1 METTPGESHEPA
13 IAKLHIGA
21 RIDDAIHNFREL
33 IARKKGHVPT
43 VVQYTGYGATEWV
56 RVMCRVLLD
65 KPTRPTSKSSKKV
78 RGWRSFATVPLD
90 DTEVTVTVGDSE
102 HQVTTDR
109 GGLVDTVMRV
119 NLTPGWHA
127 VTIQAEGSEPVEA
140 PVFIVDPD

>member
-1 METTPGESHEPA
+1 METNPGESEKPA
-13 IAKLHIGA
+13 IVKLHIGA

-43 VVQYTGYGATEWV
+43 VVPYTGYGATDWV

-65 KPTRPTSKSSKKV
+65 KPSRPAEKSSRKV

-90 DTEVTVTVGDSE
+90 NTPVTVTVGTAE

-109 GGLVDTVMRV
+109 GGL
-119 NLTPGWHA
+119 
-127 VTIQAEGSEPVEA
+127 I
-140 PVFIVDPD
+140 